1 MEIPG
6 APRRIAGK
14 RKDGIY
20 CVEKPEGFWCV
31 DDMSK
36 TFARIFIAAILFV
49 SAAFA
54 ADKVTSEYT
63 STARKKA
70 LSYKVFEGDGF
81 TQVSPGLGGY
91 QISYSGGDART
102 WVNIKYGNTVV
113 DLYGDSM
120 SHAGGQFPNKAN
132 DTVEWRGTIT
142 AKGFRPY
149 AVIYRIDSTNPDNNK
164 RISRLL
170 VIKLDGANSKIIGHT
185 QGAKE
190 DAEAKALAD
199 ANR

>member
-1 MEIPG
+1 MIKSLVRHLV
-6 APRRIAGK
+6 AS
-14 RKDGIY
+14 
-20 CVEKPEGFWCV
+20 V
-31 DDMSK
+31 
-36 TFARIFIAAILFV
+36 LFL
-49 SAAFA
+49 STAFA

-63 STARKKA
+63 STARKNA
-70 LSYKVFEGDGF
+70 LSYKTFEQDGF

-91 QISYSGGDART
+91 QISFSGGDART
-102 WVNIKYGNTVV
+102 WVNLKFGNTVV

-120 SHAGGQFPNKAN
+120 SHAGGQFPGKAN
-132 DTVEWRGTIT
+132 DVVEWRGVIT

-149 AVIYRIDSTNPDNNK
+149 AVIYRINSTNPDNNK

-170 VIKLDGANSKIIGHT
+170 VIKLDGARTRIIGHT
-185 QGAKE
+185 QGANE

>member
-1 MEIPG
+1 MNH
-6 APRRIAGK
+6 
-14 RKDGIY
+14 
-20 CVEKPEGFWCV
+20 C
-31 DDMSK
+31 
-36 TFARIFIAAILFV
+36 FARAFFASILLL
-49 SAAFA
+49 STAYA

-63 STARKKA
+63 STARKSA
-70 LSYKVFEGDGF
+70 LSYKTFEGDGF
-81 TQVSPGLGGY
+81 TQTSPGLGGY
-91 QISYSGGDART
+91 QISFSGGDDRT
-102 WVNIKYGNTVV
+102 WINIKFGNTVV

-132 DTVEWRGTIT
+132 DTVEWRGVIT

-149 AVIYRIDSTNPDNNK
+149 AVIYRINSTNPDNNR